1 VSIIANLGSL
11 VYRISARNRDFKRKM
26 REKETARMQQ
36 EVEYLKNEVQEKI
49 ASTDLVQAKTRL
61 INAQARE
68 LELKNEKEEKN
79 GKR

>member
-1 VSIIANLGSL
+1 MMSKAK
-11 VYRISARNRDFKRKM
+11 YKRKM